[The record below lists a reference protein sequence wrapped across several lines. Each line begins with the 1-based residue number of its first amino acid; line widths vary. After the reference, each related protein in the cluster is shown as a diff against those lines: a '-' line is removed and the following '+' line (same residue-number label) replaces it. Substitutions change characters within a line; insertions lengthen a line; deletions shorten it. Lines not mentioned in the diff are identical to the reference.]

1 MKRICHTIHRLSVL
15 VALLAA
21 VAGTG
26 AQERVFADAV
36 TDRYLEAYDLNDRK
50 EYLDAYAA
58 FGAVARMMDRA
69 MDAAGITVAGLDDGE
84 FRFPYWPAVKS
95 RAEVAYKL
103 GLYADMRE
111 VAGELREALATRTFG
126 NEALT
131 EGYEAEL
138 ARVEGCMYFLAGD
151 YRRSEER
158 LQVALTPN
166 AGFDHADA
174 VRDDLAQLYYRQERY
189 AEALA
194 QLDSIL
200 AGRRFGTGARVQGS
214 GQERREIES
223 QRALCLA
230 RMGRYAD
237 AREVMEEV
245 VSFFRKENDSR
256 MLAEA
261 LRKAAK
267 VLMLEYDA
275 TGRYDARALAYYKEY
290 LAVAR
295 KYVDRQFVAMSAS
308 QREQF
313 WMAEQ
318 PFVTDCYRLE
328 DKDPGLLYDVAL
340 FSKAVLLQMGRV
352 FAPGMTE
359 RQRAEALSA
368 VRVDWKKVR
377 AALPASSAAVE
388 FIAYGKAGKSRL
400 GALVLGRK
408 APAPVFVEVGA
419 LDELTSLR
427 LDGGTTVGEALASTE
442 HEGKD
447 LLYADSVLAG
457 KIWNRQLVEALD
469 GAASVYFAAD
479 GIFHLLAVE
488 YLLPDALKDRKFY
501 RLTSTRMLVEK
512 RPAVRT
518 EAMLLCGGVDYK
530 TADDGGG
537 TEGNDEVAYAAMAA
551 AGAGLPYL
559 EGSLAEVDSIAAL
572 RGEGKRDTLLT
583 DVSASEAAVR
593 GLMGRYPLVHIA
605 THGTF
610 PDAETAGTDIR
621 PLATDEQLSRTCLY
635 LAGAETN
642 LNDRDFNPA
651 SLDGVLS
658 ARELASLDLS
668 DVDLVVLSACQSG
681 LGYVT
686 ADGVSGLQRGLK
698 TAGVRA
704 VVASLWEV
712 DDQAT
717 AILMRNLTANL
728 DRGESLHDAFFH
740 ARETLRTAVTE
751 KRYRRAQLPDLVV
764 KKTYG
769 KPRYYDAF
777 ILIDGM

>member
-58 FGAVARMMDRA
+58 FGTVARMMDRA

-111 VAGELREALATRTFG
+111 VAGELREALATRVFG

-158 LQVALTPN
+158 LQAALTPN

-200 AGRRFGTGARVQGS
+200 AGRRFGTAARVQGS
-214 GQERREIES
+214 GQDRREIES

-237 AREVMEEV
+237 ARKVMEEV

-275 TGRYDARALAYYKEY
+275 TGKYDARALAYYKEY

-359 RQRAEALSA
+359 RQRAGALSA

-408 APAPVFVEVGA
+408 VPAPVFVEVGA

-593 GLMGRYPLVHIA
+593 RLMGEVPSGAHRHARDIPRRGDGRDRHPASGNRRAVVEDLPVPGGCGDQPERQGLQSGQSGRGALGTGTGVARPLGRRPGGALGLPV
-605 THGTF
+605 GTGLCDCRRCVGAAARTEDGGGTGCGGQSVGSGRPGHRD
-610 PDAETAGTDIR
+610 PDAEPDRQPRPGGESARRVLPRPGNLADSRHRKEVPPGTAARPGCEEDIR
-621 PLATDEQLSRTCLY
+621 EPPLL
-635 LAGAETN
+635 
-642 LNDRDFNPA
+642 
-651 SLDGVLS
+651 
-658 ARELASLDLS
+658 
-668 DVDLVVLSACQSG
+668 
-681 LGYVT
+681 
-686 ADGVSGLQRGLK
+686 
-698 TAGVRA
+698 
-704 VVASLWEV
+704 
-712 DDQAT
+712 
-717 AILMRNLTANL
+717 
-728 DRGESLHDAFFH
+728 
-740 ARETLRTAVTE
+740 
-751 KRYRRAQLPDLVV
+751 
-764 KKTYG
+764 
-769 KPRYYDAF
+769 
-777 ILIDGM
+777 